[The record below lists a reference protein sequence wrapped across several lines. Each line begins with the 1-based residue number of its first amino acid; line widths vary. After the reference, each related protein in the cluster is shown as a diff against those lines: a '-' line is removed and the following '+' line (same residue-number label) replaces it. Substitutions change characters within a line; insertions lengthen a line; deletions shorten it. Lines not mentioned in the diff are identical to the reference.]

1 MPSKYPMAKAADL
14 APTRPIENHESNHA
28 GLKTLAG
35 AAVAGVALSMLVN
48 YINQENERIAYG
60 AREVAGAHTATVKGG
75 TFTLEPGAT
84 VRANPVVAN
93 GGDFNG
99 VCVIGKDQDP
109 VTLQA
114 KTVTIVDGVK
124 TNPNDPNGPWVE
136 INLASLPAE
145 MQASC
150 EEGIKRDQDGKGW
163 ISLSGGAVSL
173 KTK

>member
-1 MPSKYPMAKAADL
+1 MAKAADL
-14 APTRPIENHESNHA
+14 APTRPIENHESNHV

-99 VCVIGKDQDP
+99 VCVIGKDP